1 MAEIESQ
8 TFLQVAACV
17 ASVFCLEHV
26 NTMHVCEIIGLSLV
40 APFQQPCM
48 DKAVQVPAPPSLSTA
63 QDLFCCSCCPT
74 FQLSIFVPQHRGSP
88 SWLGPAQGPAPARS
102 LSLTCMRLSVCIS
115 VGD

>member
-26 NTMHVCEIIGLSLV
+26 NTMHVWEIIGLSLV

-48 DKAVQVPAPPSLSTA
+48 DKAVQVPAPPSLSGA
-63 QDLFCCSCCPT
+63 
-74 FQLSIFVPQHRGSP
+74 GSV
-88 SWLGPAQGPAPARS
+88 L
-102 LSLTCMRLSVCIS
+102 L
-115 VGD
+115 